1 MVHSPAKSRK
11 LLGAAVPRIGLRF
24 RWEWQGLNPWVGRGA
39 VESNL
44 WDGTMDATSHT
55 NVAYSGTNGWPTGH
69 FMEMGGMRSVRGQ
82 REGGHRAPGVE
93 RRIEEGALLAL
104 VLHAGR
110 TGQSPRHSLL
120 GGCRHALGTREG
132 RTCADTASLG
142 SFSS

>member
-1 MVHSPAKSRK
+1 MVHIPAKSRK
-11 LLGAAVPRIGLRF
+11 LLGAAVPPIGLRF
-24 RWEWQGLNPWVGRGA
+24 RCEWQGLNPWAGRGA

-44 WDGTMDATSHT
+44 WDGTMDATSRT
-55 NVAYSGTNGWPTGH
+55 NVAYSGTNDRPSGP
-69 FMEMGGMRSVRGQ
+69 FMEIGGMRSVRGQ
-82 REGGHRAPGVE
+82 REGGFRDPGAV

-120 GGCRHALGTREG
+120 GGRRHALCTRGE
-132 RTCADTASLG
+132 RTRADAASLG

>member
-1 MVHSPAKSRK
+1 MVNSPAKSRK
-11 LLGAAVPRIGLRF
+11 LLGTAIRPIGLSYRCN
-24 RWEWQGLNPWVGRGA
+24 WQGLNPWVGRGA
-39 VESNL
+39 MESNL
-44 WDGTMDATSHT
+44 WDGTMDATSRT
-55 NVAYSGTNGWPTGH
+55 NVAYSGTNGWPSGP

-82 REGGHRAPGVE
+82 REGGFRVPGAE

-120 GGCRHALGTREG
+120 GGCRHALDTRRG

-142 SFSS
+142 SFFT